1 LALFDDFLSGAH
13 GSRVHPFEEIVMK
26 RFSEA
31 IKAACVVLGFA
42 MAVTPALADQGSIPP
57 WQLPQLT
64 AEWWQWLLSIPSS
77 VNPLTDTKG
86 DYCMVGQRG
95 PIWFLVGSPGA
106 SPVSRSC
113 SVPQGTTLFFP
124 VINTAT
130 ANTPNACG
138 QGPENLTA
146 KEQQAGIKPFI
157 DAAQNLKVTV
167 DHQTIKKT
175 LLRRVLATPFAIALP
190 EDNLFVPGCSTL
202 NPPGQPAGVFS
213 PAVADGYYVSLDLLK
228 PGSHEIHIQAQSDSF
243 TVDVTY
249 NLTIVPVSLK

>member
-1 LALFDDFLSGAH
+1 MNHLSN
-13 GSRVHPFEEIVMK
+13 
-26 RFSEA
+26 A
-31 IKAACVVLGFA
+31 IKIVTVVLGLTA
-42 MAVTPALADQGSIPP
+42 PMTPAFADQGTVPP
-57 WQLPQLT
+57 GQLPELT
-64 AEWWQWLLSIPSS
+64 AQWWQWLLSIPSS

-95 PIWFLVGSPGA
+95 PIWFLVGSPGG

-146 KEQQAGIKPFI
+146 KEQQASIKPFI

-167 DHQTIKKT
+167 DHQTIRKT
-175 LLRRVLATPFAIALP
+175 LLRRVQATPFAIALP
-190 EDNLFVPGCSTL
+190 EDNIFVPGCSTL

-213 PAVADGYYVSLDLLK
+213 PAVADGYYVSLDPLK
-228 PGSHEIHIQAQSDSF
+228 PGAHEIHIQAQSDSF

-249 NLTIVPVSLK
+249 NLTVVPVKLK